1 MQPTKSFWTEQ
12 VRKWSTNDEVP
23 SKSRV
28 VVIGSG
34 MSGVSVAY
42 HLARENVEV
51 TVLDS
56 RQKLCDG
63 ATGRNGGVIH
73 AHSWR
78 MLPLIW
84 RSRGIWDAINL
95 VRMERAGRKAIRTF
109 QREFDVECDLSLNID
124 AIELHRDVES
134 ARRRVG
140 NNVFFSF
147 LGSSILSRLSGVRFL
162 RDQIELKKELKVL
175 DSSQW
180 KAGILSHACCD
191 TFWAHKF
198 VQALATQATKYN
210 AKFIFNTRV
219 DEIRMSGK
227 DLFVVTSSGHE
238 IQCDRVVVATN
249 AWASDLLPELKDR
262 IVPVRLSTLSQ

>member
-1 MQPTKSFWTEQ
+1 M
-12 VRKWSTNDEVP
+12 
-23 SKSRV
+23 
-28 VVIGSG
+28 
-34 MSGVSVAY
+34 
-42 HLARENVEV
+42 
-51 TVLDS
+51 
-56 RQKLCDG
+56 
-63 ATGRNGGVIH
+63 
-73 AHSWR
+73 
-78 MLPLIW
+78 
-84 RSRGIWDAINL
+84 WDAINL

-162 RDQIELKKELKVL
+162 RDQNELKKELKVL

-219 DEIRMSGK
+219 EEIRKSGK